1 MSEPKTLLALA
12 GADLTPSPFSRSVL
26 VLIDCQM
33 EYVDGLLPLPGVAP
47 ALAQA
52 EALLAAAR
60 AAGTPVIHIVH
71 KGRPGGPF
79 DLDGPGGA
87 IADAVAPRDGEP
99 VIEKTLPNAFA
110 GTGLDDAIKATTRDE
125 LILAGFMTHMC
136 VSATARS
143 ALDHGYRA
151 TVVAGAAATRDLPD
165 GNGGIV
171 DAATLHRVSLAAL
184 ADRFAIIAPNADSI
198 PR

>member
-12 GADLTPSPFSRSVL
+12 GADLTPSPLSRSVL

-33 EYVDGLLPLPGVAP
+33 EYVDGLLPLPDVAP

-52 EALLAAAR
+52 KALLDAAR

-79 DLDGPGGA
+79 DLDGHGGA
-87 IADAVAPRDGEP
+87 IAAAVTPRAGET

-110 GTGLDDAIKATTRDE
+110 GTGLDDAIKATKRDE
-125 LILAGFMTHMC
+125 LILAGFQTHMC

-151 TVVAGAAATRDLPD
+151 TIVAGAAATRDLPD

-171 DAATLHRVSLAAL
+171 DAATLHRVCLAAL
-184 ADRFAIIAPNADSI
+184 ADRFAIIAPSADSI